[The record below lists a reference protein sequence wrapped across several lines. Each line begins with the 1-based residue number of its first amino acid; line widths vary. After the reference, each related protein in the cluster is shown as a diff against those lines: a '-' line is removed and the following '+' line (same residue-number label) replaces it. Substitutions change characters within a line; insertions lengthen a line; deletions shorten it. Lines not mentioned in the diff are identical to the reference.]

1 MIFYSTP
8 LRPLCWARLGT
19 HVYFHESSSS
29 GPLWLWKSDGTAAG
43 TVAVSPVAS
52 SIGSCGV
59 TAAAG
64 VVFFAAYSGTLLLLH
79 RTDGTAAGT
88 FALPCIGAGGIEFQG
103 RLYGAMSAP
112 TIGTADYELWTSDGT
127 VAGHTSHCSIQDRRR
142 RERWW
147 RPMGN
152 RRHGRRHRLRATAS
166 TRGWQRLAL
175 ACCATATAAR
185 SAVVLGRHQRRNVA
199 ARRKPDDDGGRV
211 IRSASSVPR
220 ATAANNEVC
229 SMRPRARRWC
239 RTWHQAR
246 WISPTGLC
254 VLGSARCSPTMA
266 SGATQRSGAT
276 AARRL
281 SGLAPGHR
289 LQQQP

>member
-127 VAGHTSHCSIQDRRR
+127 VAGTYLVTDINPGPSGARTDGGDLWATDGTVAGTGFVRGFRRR
-142 RERWW
+142 
-147 RPMGN
+147 GN
-152 RRHGRRHRLRATAS
+152 GNAWHSRAA
-166 TRGWQRLAL
+166 
-175 ACCATATAAR
+175 ATATAASE

-199 ARRKPDDDGGRV
+199 AATSSLGR
-211 IRSASSVPR
+211 
-220 ATAANNEVC
+220 
-229 SMRPRARRWC
+229 
-239 RTWHQAR
+239 
-246 WISPTGLC
+246 
-254 VLGSARCSPTMA
+254 
-266 SGATQRSGAT
+266 
-276 AARRL
+276 
-281 SGLAPGHR
+281 
-289 LQQQP
+289 